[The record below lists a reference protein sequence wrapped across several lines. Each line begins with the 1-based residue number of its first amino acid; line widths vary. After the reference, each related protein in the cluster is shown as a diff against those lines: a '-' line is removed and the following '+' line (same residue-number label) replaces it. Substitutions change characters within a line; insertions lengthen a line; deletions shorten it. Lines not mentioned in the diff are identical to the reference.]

1 MGVSRDTITTLLPT
15 TELTLQQV
23 EALDVISVQDAS
35 ALVRY
40 LFREC
45 KGSPLA
51 RQVLPDLC
59 KVAEFSDRPLVDWVR
74 EIVQVFSWLEGQGS
88 SARFRDVLEYV
99 SCAYEGSSSQEGHS
113 IQWYL
118 EQYGFEKRR

>member
-1 MGVSRDTITTLLPT
+1 MGASQDTIATLLPT
-15 TELTLQQV
+15 TGLTLKQV
-23 EALDVISVQDAS
+23 EALDSIPEQDAS

-45 KGSPLA
+45 KSSPHA
-51 RQVLPDLC
+51 SVVLPELF
-59 KVAEFSDRPLVDWVR
+59 KVVEFSDRPLAEWVL

-113 IQWYL
+113 IEWYL
-118 EQYGFEKRR
+118 EQYGFEKRH